1 MYISLQVSPRL
12 IVEKSMQL
20 NKIILKLFIF
30 VGVFSLIFFGV
41 RNFNIIHPM
50 GLSNEQDST
59 PSLFSAIS
67 LIFSIISGFVIQSK
81 WQTWNGLI
89 DATRGELS
97 SFRQLSIMAHH
108 FPKKVGITIHQQI
121 GSYLEL
127 VIDESDKQLDLG
139 KRSEEVDDALYDL
152 EDTLFNAR
160 KKYPESGLMGFDI
173 LARCMTYRERRLQNS
188 AHKLPLGV
196 RIFVVSATI
205 AVIVASLFIG
215 VKTIAYDYGLTLMI
229 GLLSYGI
236 YLLIDD
242 LDHPYRP
249 GDWHLKAD
257 EYRELLLEIRKD
269 TDHRK

>member
-1 MYISLQVSPRL
+1 MFLEIIMLARTL
-12 IVEKSMQL
+12 IV
-20 NKIILKLFIF
+20 KLLIF
-30 VGVFSLIFFGV
+30 VIIFSLIFFV
-41 RNFNIIHPM
+41 LKSLSIFHPTKLT
-50 GLSNEQDST
+50 GDLDSI
-59 PSLFSAIS
+59 PWLFSAIS

-81 WQTWNGLI
+81 WETWNGLI

-108 FPKKVGITIHQQI
+108 FPKSVEKAIRDQI
-121 GSYLEL
+121 SVYLEL
-127 VIDESDKQLDLG
+127 VIDESNKQLDMG
-139 KRSEEVDDALYDL
+139 KRSEAVDAALYTM

-205 AVIVASLFIG
+205 AVIFSSLFIG
-215 VKTIAYDYGLTLMI
+215 VEAIVYDYVLTLMI

-257 EYRELLLEIRKD
+257 EYKELLLEIKRD
-269 TDHRK
+269 VGHRG